1 MRRVEICCTIGWDLE
16 VSPSSV
22 ETARQ
27 GGQGPVGGMV
37 WKQTKRTLSDVNPEM
52 AGEMRLALAEDCRVE
67 DGIVFLEKIS
77 GPHYT
82 LILPKEAIEEGTIP
96 AEVLSHIVDKQV
108 EDAMANFI
116 DGIGE
121 ATEGASRLFP
131 LRTRPD
137 GHNCLLN
144 AASLGLWGVQDRDL
158 LLRCAV
164 CDTMN
169 HPKSGGRI
177 RQRWEAESIRVSRHE
192 GWEPTQEDLDK
203 EWKEELDRIKAPDVS
218 LSPVHV
224 FALAQVLRRP
234 IVVYAP
240 PFVKGS
246 EGDDLN
252 PDGTAGIFL
261 PLLWDPSDCHKVP
274 LAMTFTFSPGNNC
287 GHFSALVGVA
297 SKSGL
302 RTKLSLMRDGIALPV
317 KFLNG
322 SAPGEVLDD
331 GDRAALLDMYL
342 DFVDSSGRA
351 RRASRGARGSPGTK
365 VYAAVSTGE
374 SDENVGAKLF
384 LAYERDM
391 KLQKSIKF
399 LSKAGAGFLAFLLLL
414 ACISLGSW
422 VGGAGPMQVPIQLKQ
437 QAVGGTGRQK
447 QQQQQYHRPSSRRGD
462 L

>member
-1 MRRVEICCTIGWDLE
+1 
-16 VSPSSV
+16 
-22 ETARQ
+22 
-27 GGQGPVGGMV
+27 MV

-52 AGEMRLALAEDCRVE
+52 AVEMRLALAEDCRVE

-82 LILPKEAIEEGTIP
+82 LMLPKEAIEEGTTP
-96 AEVLSHIVDKQV
+96 AEVLSHIVDKHV
-108 EDAMANFI
+108 EDALANVI
-116 DGIGE
+116 EGVGE
-121 ATEGASRLFP
+121 GTEGASRLFP
-131 LRTRPD
+131 LQTRPD

-169 HPKSGGRI
+169 HPSSGGRI
-177 RQRWEAESIRVSRHE
+177 RQRWEAESMHAARQE
-192 GWEPTQEDLDK
+192 GWEQTQEGLDK
-203 EWKEELDRIKAPDVS
+203 EWKEELNRIKAPDVS

-246 EGDDLN
+246 EGDDLQ
-252 PDGTAGIFL
+252 PDITAGIFL

-274 LAMTFTFSPGNNC
+274 LAMTFTFSPGNTC

-297 SKSGL
+297 SNRGQG
-302 RTKLSLMRDGIALPV
+302 TKLSLTRDGIALPV
-317 KFLNG
+317 KFLND

-342 DFVDSSGRA
+342 DFVDASGRA
-351 RRASRGARGSPGTK
+351 RRASRARGSPDTK

-374 SDENVGAKLF
+374 LDKNVGAKLF
-384 LAYERDM
+384 LAYEREIR
-391 KLQKSIKF
+391 LQKSIKF
-399 LSKAGAGFLAFLLLL
+399 LSKAGAGFLAFLVLL
-414 ACISLGSW
+414 ASISIGSW
-422 VGGAGPMQVPIQLKQ
+422 VGGAGPMQVPMQLKQ
-437 QAVGGTGRQK
+437 QAKSSTGR
-447 QQQQQYHRPSSRRGD
+447 QQQQYHRPSSRRGD